1 MRCEFIIVAGGFSLA
16 EAFVAPS
23 GTFAVVCMFALMRS
37 KRVLTLIDLAFVFHF
52 LLFVIRAI
60 GVADTIVHFCAADSV
75 TSAFIIAF
83 AAARTRVVKVLIDHA
98 HVWLRV
104 GCAVLLFLFL
114 FAFAARRSS
123 ALAPVVAPS
132 EAFTFVI

>member
-1 MRCEFIIVAGGFSLA
+1 
-16 EAFVAPS
+16 
-23 GTFAVVCMFALMRS
+23 MFALMRA
-37 KRVLTLIDLAFVFHF
+37 KRVLTLIDLALAFLV

-60 GVADTIVHFCAADSV
+60 GETDTKVHFCAADSI
-75 TSAFIIAF
+75 TFAFVISF
-83 AAARTRVVKVLIDHA
+83 AAARTHVVKVLIDHA

-114 FAFAARRSS
+114 FLIVFAARRSS